1 MDFNLSPQ
9 EEAFRDEL
17 RAWLKKHVPKGWE
30 SKSGATRTDAQYIRF
45 LKDWAKKMHEGGWA
59 GISWPSEYGGRGAT
73 LMEQVIFNEEMAR
86 ARAPEHVNVIGVGM
100 AGPTIITHGTEEQKK
115 RYLSKILSAEEIWCQ
130 GFSEP
135 NAGSD
140 LANLQMRAER
150 DGDHFVV
157 NGQKV
162 WTSFAHAAEWCIL
175 LVRTDTGAAKHAG
188 ITYLLV
194 DMHTPGITVRPL
206 VQITGD
212 PEFNEMFFENVRVP
226 VENVI
231 GGINNGWHVAITT
244 LMHERGTLAI
254 AVQVRFKMLLD
265 ALLAKA
271 KRTVRDGRPVTEDPL
286 IRQKL
291 AQAHMDVEILKLNGY
306 RSLTKMLKGEP
317 GPEGSIGK
325 LFWSELNQ
333 RMEELAVEILGPR
346 ALLEAGSRYAE
357 DDGFWL
363 YHFLRSRG
371 NTIEAGTTEIQK
383 NIISERVLGMPRG

>member
-17 RAWLKKHVPKGWE
+17 RAWLKKNVPKGWE
-30 SKSGATRTDAQYIRF
+30 SKRGATRTDADYIR
-45 LKDWAKKMHEGGWA
+45 LLTDWARTMHEGRWA
-59 GISWPSEYGGRGAT
+59 GVSWPAEYGGRGAT
-73 LMEQVIFNEEMAR
+73 LMEQVIYNEELVR

-100 AGPTIITHGTEEQKK
+100 TGPTIIAHGTEEQKK
-115 RYLSKILSAEEIWCQ
+115 RFLSKILSAEEIWCQ

-162 WTSFAHAAEWCIL
+162 WTSFAHVAAWCIL
-175 LVRTDTGAAKHAG
+175 LVRTDTNAAKHAG

-194 DMHTPGITVRPL
+194 DMHSPGITVRPL

-265 ALLAKA
+265 TLLAKA
-271 KRTVRDGRPVTEDPL
+271 KKTVRNGRPVTEDPV

-291 AQAHMDVEILKLNGY
+291 AQAYMDVELLKLNGY
-306 RSLTKMLKGEP
+306 RSITKMLKGEP

-333 RMEELAVEILGPR
+333 RMEELAVEILGPS
-346 ALLEAGSRYAE
+346 ALLEAGSPYAE
-357 DDGFWL
+357 DGGFWL
-363 YHFLRSRG
+363 YQFLRSRG
-371 NTIEAGTTEIQK
+371 NTIEAGTSEIQK